1 MNSVRLQLS
10 HCDYLKWEV
19 KKRSKSSLVEDIDR
33 KDGYTSDVL
42 VVFVAAE
49 GVDQKNP
56 ESVVEET
63 VESIV
68 DVSEKIGAGRIVLF
82 PFVHLF
88 PESLP
93 PAEFAYNCLL
103 KISDGLKKKGL
114 EAERVPFGW
123 YKMHELR
130 CKGHPLSQL
139 SRTIRV
145 GQDELNKVMEAKG

>member
-1 MNSVRLQLS
+1 MS

-19 KKRSKSSLVEDIDR
+19 KKRSKSSLVEDIKK
-33 KDGYTSDVL
+33 KDGFIRCVL
-42 VVFVAAE
+42 VVFIAAE

-56 ESVVEET
+56 EDVIEKT
-63 VESIV
+63 VESIEEV
-68 DVSEKIGAGRIVLF
+68 AKKIGVERIVLF

-103 KISDGLKKKGL
+103 KISDGIKKKGF
-114 EAERVPFGW
+114 ETERVPFGW
-123 YKMHELR
+123 YKMHEIR

-145 GQDELNKVMEAKG
+145 G